1 MKKAP
6 VVIFNA
12 SVVLAGL
19 RAPKGG
25 SGKVLSWAKE
35 RKIQGTVSEIILD
48 EVLRHVAKIGWEE
61 KQALR
66 CLGNIF
72 RKIFPPPQKEN
83 VKLYENIVKDLGD
96 AHVLASAK
104 EAKADFLVTLDKK
117 HLLVLKNKID
127 DFEILTPGQLI
138 EKLLGKINN

>member
-1 MKKAP
+1 
-6 VVIFNA
+6 VIFNA

-19 RAPKGG
+19 RSPKGG

-35 RKIQGTVSEIILD
+35 RKIQEVISEIILD
-48 EVLRHVAKIGWEE
+48 EVIRHVSKIEREE
-61 KQALR
+61 KWVLKY
-66 CLGNIF
+66 LGSIF

-83 VKLYENIVKDLGD
+83 VEAYKNIVKDLGD

-104 EAKADFLVTLDKK
+104 EAKANFLVTLDKK

-127 DFEILTPGQLI
+127 DFEIVTPGQLI
-138 EKLLGKINN
+138 EKISNKIK